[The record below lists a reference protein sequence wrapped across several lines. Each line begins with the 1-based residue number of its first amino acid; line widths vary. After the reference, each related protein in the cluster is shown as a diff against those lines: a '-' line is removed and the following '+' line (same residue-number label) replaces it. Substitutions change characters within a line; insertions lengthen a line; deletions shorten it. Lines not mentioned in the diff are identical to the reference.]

1 MSRQRKSQTSA
12 QLASIMAPSNQG
24 KRVKG
29 IQVCRPF
36 VFGTT
41 ARPFDPVKN
50 PKPDGV
56 PENHTHSW
64 TAFLKGVDDTD
75 ITYWL
80 KRVQFKLHDSYKDGP
95 RMIDSEYGKPFMI
108 HETGWG
114 EFEIAIKMHYVAE
127 SAEKPHTVYHNLKLH
142 AYGSDDERELQI
154 ANGEIRS
161 WVYEEQ
167 IFNEPFEHFFDV
179 LTTGAVPANDPNFTA
194 PAPGSKKAS
203 GKGKAAAA
211 AGKPGDVQP
220 KRSEGGVLERS
231 AMIPMK
237 STTDSPFSIEAEKLE
252 LKMLSDAAAK
262 VRDMLKDEEE
272 EKKQLLAKLQSL
284 KDDRARDEAA

>member
-1 MSRQRKSQTSA
+1 
-12 QLASIMAPSNQG
+12 MAPSNQG

-29 IQVCRPF
+29 IQVSRPF
-36 VFGTT
+36 VYGTT

-50 PKPDGV
+50 PKPAGV
-56 PENHTHSW
+56 PDNHTHSW

-95 RMIDSEYGKPFMI
+95 RMIDAEYGKPFAI

-127 SAEKPHTVYHNLKLH
+127 SGEKPHTVYHNLKLH
-142 AYGSDDERELQI
+142 AYGTDDERQLQV

-179 LTTGAVPANDPNFTA
+179 LTTGAIPPSDPNFTA
-194 PAPGSKKAS
+194 PAPGGKKGS
-203 GKGKAAAA
+203 GKSKAAVGKA
-211 AGKPGDVQP
+211 GDVQP

-252 LKMLSDAAAK
+252 LKMLSDAMAK
-262 VRDMLKDEEE
+262 VREMLKEEEE
-272 EKKQLLAKLQSL
+272 EKKQLLARLQSL
-284 KDDRARDEAA
+284 KDEKATEEVA